1 MTKTDDLVELA
12 TQVGQIILEHGW
24 RLATVE
30 SCTGGW
36 VAKTITSVPGSSLWF
51 ECALV
56 TYSNESKNALAGVPM
71 ELIDTHGAV
80 SAQVA
85 EAMVGGVIARS
96 NASAGLAITG
106 VAGPDGGSVQKPV
119 GTVFVAWQVPEHGVR
134 SERFQFH
141 GDRDAIRRQSVAAAL
156 AELVSLAAH
165 PV

>member
-12 TQVGQIILEHGW
+12 RKVGQIALERGW
-24 RLATVE
+24 HLATVE

-80 SAQVA
+80 SGQVS
-85 EAMVGGVIARS
+85 EAMAGGIIARS
-96 NASAGLAITG
+96 NATAAIAVTGIAGTRR
-106 VAGPDGGSVQKPV
+106 
-119 GTVFVAWQVPEHGVR
+119 WQRAKACGHG
-134 SERFQFH
+134 FY
-141 GDRDAIRRQSVAAAL
+141 
-156 AELVSLAAH
+156 SLASARARCMLGALSISR
-165 PV
+165 